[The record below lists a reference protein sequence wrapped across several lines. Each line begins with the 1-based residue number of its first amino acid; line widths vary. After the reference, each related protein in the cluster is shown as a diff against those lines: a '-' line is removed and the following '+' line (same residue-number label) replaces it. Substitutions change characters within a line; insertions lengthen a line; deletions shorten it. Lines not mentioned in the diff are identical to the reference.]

1 MRHRKRGRRLG
12 RSSSHRKAML
22 RNLASS
28 LILTEREV
36 DDLDPNPPRHKGR
49 VVTTLQKAKEVR
61 SLVEKCITIARH
73 SLQDA
78 ANAKEFATDASRD
91 TDEWKQWRKSERWQQ
106 WAAARAPVVAAQ
118 RRALR
123 MLGDRE
129 AVNILFGTLAP
140 RYEDRDGGYTR
151 VLRLAQVRLGDAGT
165 QAILEFVGRHDR
177 VTEGIAQPA
186 FSDEDVDE
194 TTDEAVDESAD
205 DVAYDVADD
214 VATDDDDAATA
225 EDTADEA
232 AEDADAKAD
241 AEDSAHEA
249 AEEGDEDKKDE

>member
-1 MRHRKRGRRLG
+1 
-12 RSSSHRKAML
+12 ML

-61 SLVEKCITIARH
+61 SLVEKCITIARR
-73 SLQDA
+73 SLQDE
-78 ANAKEFATDASRD
+78 ANAEEFATDASRD
-91 TDEWKQWRKSERWQQ
+91 TDEWKQWRKSDRWQQ

-140 RYEDRDGGYTR
+140 RYKDRDGGYTR

-165 QAILEFVGRHDR
+165 QAILEFVGKHDR
-177 VTEGIAQPA
+177 VTESSAQPA
-186 FSDEDVDE
+186 FSDDDVADE
-194 TTDEAVDESAD
+194 TTDEVVDEAAED
-205 DVAYDVADD
+205 AVDD
-214 VATDDDDAATA
+214 VATDDDAVAEDQA
-225 EDTADEA
+225 EDTAD
-232 AEDADAKAD
+232 DSD
-241 AEDSAHEA
+241 AEASAEESSDDA
-249 AEEGDEDKKDE
+249 PEGDEGKKDE